1 MNEYIEFKEEYPF
14 VEWND
19 QFLEDFAIFCE
30 SDDNLTD
37 DIEEA
42 VPGLYED
49 WLKQH
54 DYDPKT
60 NTISNGWDRVNVGK
74 MGSSKQRNRL
84 NQFLKRNDFDP
95 KTGTYRSDIK
105 LQDGS
110 YARVP
115 LNIGAE
121 IPDGVLDTFNSNNIP
136 NAYFKHAKLNF
147 PSYEKTVRNAYN
159 NTREERDRYTLNAIK
174 DLNDEIK
181 QMKDKL
187 NDPELSDDDRRLAT
201 EDLKSLY
208 AMRKHYVDDLK
219 KIKRP
224 KESYSKRQQDYLT
237 NAGLIA
243 MSKSDAFSKPRQS
256 FGILKHEEGHADD
269 FIHDRSINQDVEQK
283 NLDNTTLSRKNKN
296 TLKNRDVLN
305 DHDLMSNERYADIY
319 AAKHNPHIKS
329 SDDAF
334 NTKVSELN
342 RMDRTASY
350 NNLRNSRDALKNAE
364 KQGFLKDPDEAWSAF
379 NDYSTEERRKL
390 ANKNRGTNYARAD
403 MLKAHLDADPEF
415 QKTESPYHSKTNK
428 ERSQERKKR
437 GELPRKQKKQAKK
450 QNVVKEYM
458 I

>member
-14 VEWND
+14 IEWND
-19 QFLEDFAIFCE
+19 QFLEDYSIFCE

-60 NTISNGWDRVNVGK
+60 NTISDGWGRINVGK

-84 NQFLKRNDFDP
+84 NQFLKRNNFDP

-121 IPDGVLDTFNSNNIP
+121 IPDGALSTFDSNNIP
-136 NAYFKHAKLNF
+136 NAYFKHTASNF
-147 PSYEKTVRNAYN
+147 PTYEKTKYDPDVIKSD
-159 NTREERDRYTLNAIK
+159 TQHTLKHLRE
-174 DLNDEIK
+174 LNDGIK

-187 NDPELSDDDRRLAT
+187 NDPETSERRRSRYKLQ
-201 EDLKSLY
+201 LKNLY
-208 AMRKHYVDDLK
+208 DERKYYADDLK
-219 KIKRP
+219 NKNSP
-224 KESYSKRQQDYLT
+224 EAPYSKRQQDYLT
-237 NAGLIA
+237 NKGLIA

-283 NLDNTTLSRKNKN
+283 NLDNITPSRKNKN
-296 TLKNRDVLN
+296 TRKNRDVLN
-305 DHDLMSNERYADIY
+305 DHDLMSDERYADIY

-364 KQGFLKDPDEAWSAF
+364 KQGLLKDPDEAWRSL
-379 NDYSTEERRKL
+379 NDYSTKERQKL
-390 ANKNRGTNYARAD
+390 ANKNRTTNYARAD

-428 ERSQERKKR
+428 ERSQERKER

>member
-60 NTISNGWDRVNVGK
+60 NTISYGHTDRINVGK
-74 MGSSKQRNRL
+74 IGSSKQRNRL

-121 IPDGVLDTFNSNNIP
+121 IPDGNMKQWRARNIP
-136 NAYFKHAKLNF
+136 SAFFRHDENNF
-147 PSYEKTVRNAYN
+147 PSYEKATHTPDEIERRNYN
-159 NTREERDRYTLNAIK
+159 NLMNLRE
-174 DLNDEIK
+174 LNDDIK
-181 QMKDKL
+181 HVKNKL
-187 NDPELSDDDRRLAT
+187 NDPEMSDKSRRRYESQLKDLYTEKKYYADSLKEQPRDR
-201 EDLKSLY
+201 D
-208 AMRKHYVDDLK
+208 
-219 KIKRP
+219 
-224 KESYSKRQQDYLT
+224 SYSKRQQNYLMD
-237 NAGLIA
+237 NGYIA

-256 FGILKHEEGHADD
+256 FNSLKHEEGHADD
-269 FIHDRSINQDVEQK
+269 FMYGRSINQDVEQN
-283 NLDNTTLSRKNKN
+283 NLDNIAPYRTNPYR
-296 TLKNRDVLN
+296 NRDVLN
-305 DHDLMSNERYADIY
+305 PHDSKSSERYADLY
-319 AAKHNPHIKS
+319 GTKHNPYIKS
-329 SDDAF
+329 SDDAYKTKTEELNHAVKTSEYNKLRNIRNWLKNVEKQGEVPRDKIDKKRREFNDF
-334 NTKVSELN
+334 NTKKRQELA
-342 RMDRTASY
+342 T
-350 NNLRNSRDALKNAE
+350 
-364 KQGFLKDPDEAWSAF
+364 
-379 NDYSTEERRKL
+379 
-390 ANKNRGTNYARAD
+390 KNRVTHYARAD

-428 ERSQERKKR
+428 ERSQERKER

>member
-19 QFLEDFAIFCE
+19 QFLEDYAIFCE
-30 SDDNLTD
+30 SEDNLTD
-37 DIEEA
+37 DVEEA

-60 NTISNGWDRVNVGK
+60 NTISYGHTDRINVGK
-74 MGSSKQRNRL
+74 IGSSKQRNRL

-121 IPDGVLDTFNSNNIP
+121 IPDGNMKQWKARNIP
-136 NAYFKHAKLNF
+136 SAFFRHDENNF
-147 PSYEKTVRNAYN
+147 PSYEKATHTPDEIERRKYN
-159 NTREERDRYTLNAIK
+159 NLMNLRE
-174 DLNDEIK
+174 LNDDIK
-181 QMKDKL
+181 HVKNKL
-187 NDPELSDDDRRLAT
+187 NDPEMGDKSRRRYESQLKDLYT
-201 EDLKSLY
+201 EKKYYTDS
-208 AMRKHYVDDLK
+208 LK

-224 KESYSKRQQDYLT
+224 KVSYSKRQQDYLMD
-237 NAGLIA
+237 NGYIA
-243 MSKSDAFSKPRQS
+243 MSKSDAFSKPRHS
-256 FGILKHEEGHADD
+256 FDTLKHEEGHADD
-269 FIHDRSINQDVEQK
+269 FMHGRSINQDVEQK
-283 NLDNTTLSRKNKN
+283 NLDHIAPYRTNDS
-296 TLKNRDVLN
+296 KNRDALN
-305 DHDLMSNERYADIY
+305 DHDSMSDERYADIY
-319 AAKHNPHIKS
+319 AAKHNPHVKS
-329 SDDAF
+329 SDDAYD
-334 NTKVSELN
+334 TLTGSLN
-342 RMDRTASY
+342 HMDKISLH
-350 NNLRNSRDALKNAE
+350 NNLRNSRSALKKAE
-364 KQGFLKDPDEAWSAF
+364 NEGSLKNPDEAWSKF
-379 NDYSTEERRKL
+379 NDYYTKAKPRL
-390 ANKNRGTNYARAD
+390 ANKNRVTHYARAD

-428 ERSQERKKR
+428 ERSQERKER